1 MDALQS
7 SFFNLLNP
15 KSDQQQISPLYNI
28 AVKIKHVAQKN

>member
-15 KSDQQQISPLYNI
+15 KSDQQQISPYNI
-28 AVKIKHVAQKN
+28 AVKIKHLAQKN